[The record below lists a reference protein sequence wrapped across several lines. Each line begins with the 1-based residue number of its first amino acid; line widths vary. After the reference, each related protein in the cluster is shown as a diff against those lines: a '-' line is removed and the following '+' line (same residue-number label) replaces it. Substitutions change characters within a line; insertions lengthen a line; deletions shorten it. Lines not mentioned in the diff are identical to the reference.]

1 MLPFEAI
8 LSKSG
13 ESWVVGGV
21 ASNFFRDL
29 DGDAI
34 APDAIARAIPAFM
47 ANRGPDGLKGGP
59 LRLHH
64 GFWERFLKQSIN
76 SLNIPYADQMGM
88 LAAIALPLGRVTEM
102 TVEPDGTT
110 RWRGLLSQANPIA
123 KVIWE
128 MLKEGLVHL
137 GVSVGGKINAT
148 RPGRDALGRP
158 CTVICDVRLDELSIT
173 DNPANRL
180 IESEAADNGAYI
192 MALAK
197 SLQTTVSPSPVDR
210 FLEQVLD
217 DNLSKAARQKL
228 QEGATKQ
235 VNGVTYVLNKK
246 RRWTR
251 AEPRGKRSSQHW
263 GNTLNDGGA
272 PAANP
277 AAKPARKPRAKAAPQ
292 QLSLIPD
299 GTPSKVK
306 PKAQKG
312 KQWGAT
318 QQPQAPAAV
327 GGAAMGASTLRPKKK
342 APLPKPSA
350 LGDDDVFEKPKAKG
364 KGKKKAD
371 PSLGELALR
380 PKAGLEGTSE
390 SSSAP
395 EAEELPDI
403 DSWLDEI
410 NAKYD
415 PNNLSVKDANNWLN
429 EVTDAYLEGSHPA
442 SIEAGALDLAKRDF
456 GFVIG
461 NNKEEQQRYDNIRT
475 KQQLYDAV
483 IQETQDRL
491 EDLKQRTGRDYYIA
505 DDFAYSI
512 YSQKDLETAERQMK
526 TGRSEKSREAARKKV
541 GKIKASFEESRQASE
556 RNAKNANAR
565 LAMSKEERYA
575 RLDKRWDEFK
585 RQTVQDRQKWKQAI
599 DAGDKAIENYV
610 RSSKGSKAKFP
621 SRLADKAADARIA
634 AQDYVA
640 RLVGANYSL
649 RDLQSNWDGESDDPD
664 DILSGSN
671 YDEVFTDA
679 IKSHLKNWQQNSG
692 GDAKVLGLSTNKPS
706 AKELKQAYRR
716 AASQHHPDRGGSRE
730 KFDQVRASYER
741 LMDRHYPDL
750 KKSLIPYIPK
760 TTMANVNRFLHKA
773 LGGSPGGEI
782 NSGSW
787 RDTAIPSMGRGL
799 GANSTNKPTG
809 TKPVRLDASS
819 SDTAARGIGGDQPK
833 AQRPYGSGGM
843 PPTDVW
849 GMTVGQ
855 LTRELSKCCG
865 MTKDAWGS
873 PETSGFL
880 TDAAH
885 GLVGLTESP
894 HPELINFV
902 RFLQY
907 LNQFAQQIPHMDDY
921 QAAGTV
927 AAMNTDL
934 TKALGDFT
942 ETLPAELKGRALR
955 PPGSPGV
962 RGIDIQFP
970 SQYIVYS

>member
-1 MLPFEAI
+1 
-8 LSKSG
+8 
-13 ESWVVGGV
+13 
-21 ASNFFRDL
+21 
-29 DGDAI
+29 
-34 APDAIARAIPAFM
+34 M

-210 FLEQVLD
+210 FLEQMLD
-217 DNLSKAARQKL
+217 DDLAKAARQRM
-228 QEGATKQ
+228 QEGATRMK
-235 VNGVTYVLNKK
+235 NGRQEVLKNS
-246 RRWTR
+246 RWR
-251 AEPRGKRSSQHW
+251 PAGS
-263 GNTLNDGGA
+263 GNSGQGTTPTA
-272 PAANP
+272 KPAT
-277 AAKPARKPRAKAAPQ
+277 KPARKPRAKAAPQ

-299 GTPSKVK
+299 GTPSRVK
-306 PKAQKG
+306 PKARKG

-342 APLPKPSA
+342 APLPQPTPV
-350 LGDDDVFEKPKAKG
+350 GNDDIFAKPKAKAKPKRSRKAKAEGGDDLGGFIPEGHLQPKGKERERVKAFANKTFTTDKDDTVKVVGWVPGGDPATG
-364 KGKKKAD
+364 KG
-371 PSLGELALR
+371 
-380 PKAGLEGTSE
+380 
-390 SSSAP
+390 
-395 EAEELPDI
+395 
-403 DSWLDEI
+403 
-410 NAKYD
+410 
-415 PNNLSVKDANNWLN
+415 ANNGLFT
-429 EVTDAYLEGSHPA
+429 V
-442 SIEAGALDLAKRDF
+442 
-456 GFVIG
+456 
-461 NNKEEQQRYDNIRT
+461 QM
-475 KQQLYDAV
+475 
-483 IQETQDRL
+483 DRN
-491 EDLKQRTGRDYYIA
+491 DGHSY
-505 DDFAYSI
+505 
-512 YSQKDLETAERQMK
+512 K
-526 TGRSEKSREAARKKV
+526 THFST
-541 GKIKASFEESRQASE
+541 ES
-556 RNAKNANAR
+556 
-565 LAMSKEERYA
+565 LERYVSSG
-575 RLDKRWDEFK
+575 F
-585 RQTVQDRQKWKQAI
+585 WKE
-599 DAGDKAIENYV
+599 D
-610 RSSKGSKAKFP
+610 SGSKAESGDMPLKVNKQPTQKTKKESTPPPHSPEFKQQGHSL
-621 SRLADKAADARIA
+621 SRDDIQYYAHDPKTNRHHVVIAGERYSYEMPQAGEVKNFRHVDGDGKIVARNYKTFRNKLGIVPGSPVADA
-634 AQDYVA
+634 
-640 RLVGANYSL
+640 LTTKLNTG
-649 RDLQSNWDGESDDPD
+649 
-664 DILSGSN
+664 
-671 YDEVFTDA
+671 
-679 IKSHLKNWQQNSG
+679 
-692 GDAKVLGLSTNKPS
+692 KP
-706 AKELKQAYRR
+706 
-716 AASQHHPDRGGSRE
+716 
-730 KFDQVRASYER
+730 
-741 LMDRHYPDL
+741 L
-750 KKSLIPYIPK
+750 KKTG
-760 TTMANVNRFLHKA
+760 TTMAKVNQFLHKA

-819 SDTAARGIGGDQPK
+819 SDTAARGIGGKQPK
-833 AQRPYGSGGM
+833 AHRPYSSGGM

-942 ETLPAELKGRALR
+942 ETLPAELKGRPLR

>member
-1 MLPFEAI
+1 M
-8 LSKSG
+8 
-13 ESWVVGGV
+13 GGV

-34 APDAIARAIPAFM
+34 APEAIARAIPAFM

-102 TVEPDGTT
+102 VVEPDGTT

-263 GNTLNDGGA
+263 GNTLNDSGA

-299 GTPSKVK
+299 GTPSRVK
-306 PKAQKG
+306 PKAKKG

-327 GGAAMGASTLRPKKK
+327 GGAAMGATNLRPKKK
-342 APLPKPSA
+342 TPLPKPTPV
-350 LGDDDVFEKPKAKG
+350 GDDDIFAKPKAKAKAKPKRSRKAKNEGGDMPSGSSTLNSTIEKAYDLVERLEKPALNGAFDG
-364 KGKKKAD
+364 KF
-371 PSLGELALR
+371 
-380 PKAGLEGTSE
+380 GTGHGSFGNM
-390 SSSAP
+390 SY
-395 EAEELPDI
+395 EEERLW
-403 DSWLDEI
+403 SWLDG
-410 NAKYD
+410 
-415 PNNLSVKDANNWLN
+415 VKGKAIDRFLRGQDK
-429 EVTDAYLEGSHPA
+429 ETSLEQFEKD
-442 SIEAGALDLAKRDF
+442 IKDDLAIFERMA
-456 GFVIG
+456 
-461 NNKEEQQRYDNIRT
+461 QS
-475 KQQLYDAV
+475 LDA
-483 IQETQDRL
+483 
-491 EDLKQRTGRDYYIA
+491 
-505 DDFAYSI
+505 
-512 YSQKDLETAERQMK
+512 
-526 TGRSEKSREAARKKV
+526 KS
-541 GKIKASFEESRQASE
+541 
-556 RNAKNANAR
+556 
-565 LAMSKEERYA
+565 
-575 RLDKRWDEFK
+575 
-585 RQTVQDRQKWKQAI
+585 
-599 DAGDKAIENYV
+599 
-610 RSSKGSKAKFP
+610 SST
-621 SRLADKAADARIA
+621 
-634 AQDYVA
+634 
-640 RLVGANYSL
+640 N
-649 RDLQSNWDGESDDPD
+649 
-664 DILSGSN
+664 
-671 YDEVFTDA
+671 
-679 IKSHLKNWQQNSG
+679 G
-692 GDAKVLGLSTNKPS
+692 GDMPPQAK
-706 AKELKQAYRR
+706 
-716 AASQHHPDRGGSRE
+716 GG
-730 KFDQVRASYER
+730 DLV
-741 LMDRHYPDL
+741 MDEHYPDL

-760 TTMANVNRFLHKA
+760 TTMAKVNRFLHKA

-819 SDTAARGIGGDQPK
+819 SDTAARGIGGKQPK
-833 AQRPYGSGGM
+833 AQRTYSSGGM

-880 TDAAH
+880 TNAAH

-942 ETLPAELKGRALR
+942 ETLPADLKGRALR

>member
-1 MLPFEAI
+1 M
-8 LSKSG
+8 
-13 ESWVVGGV
+13 GGV

-210 FLEQVLD
+210 FLEQVLGD
-217 DNLSKAARQKL
+217 DLAKAARQKL

-246 RRWTR
+246 RRWSR

-263 GNTLNDGGA
+263 GNTLNDGGGA
-272 PAANP
+272 P

-299 GTPSKVK
+299 GTPAAK
-306 PKAQKG
+306 KG
-312 KQWGAT
+312 KPRQGKAWGAT
-318 QQPQAPAAV
+318 PQPKAPAAV
-327 GGAAMGASTLRPKKK
+327 GGAAMGASTLRPKQK

-350 LGDDDVFEKPKAKG
+350 LGDDDIFEKPKAKG
-364 KGKKKAD
+364 KDKKKAD
-371 PSLGELALR
+371 PSLKELFDQADAIGSKYQDKTDPVDLDAAR
-380 PKAGLEGTSE
+380 KAK
-390 SSSAP
+390 
-395 EAEELPDI
+395 
-403 DSWLDEI
+403 EI
-410 NAKYD
+410 VDGAGMGKAKNKAKGVAD
-415 PNNLSVKDANNWLN
+415 LS
-429 EVTDAYLEGSHPA
+429 
-442 SIEAGALDLAKRDF
+442 AKRDQKAK
-456 GFVIG
+456 GEPKPKRSRKAKVEG
-461 NNKEEQQRYDNIRT
+461 GDMPLDTPKKTRS
-475 KQQLYDAV
+475 K
-483 IQETQDRL
+483 RL
-491 EDLKQRTGRDYYIA
+491 K
-505 DDFAYSI
+505 
-512 YSQKDLETAERQMK
+512 K
-526 TGRSEKSREAARKKV
+526 TG
-541 GKIKASFEESRQASE
+541 
-556 RNAKNANAR
+556 
-565 LAMSKEERYA
+565 
-575 RLDKRWDEFK
+575 
-585 RQTVQDRQKWKQAI
+585 
-599 DAGDKAIENYV
+599 
-610 RSSKGSKAKFP
+610 
-621 SRLADKAADARIA
+621 
-634 AQDYVA
+634 
-640 RLVGANYSL
+640 
-649 RDLQSNWDGESDDPD
+649 
-664 DILSGSN
+664 
-671 YDEVFTDA
+671 
-679 IKSHLKNWQQNSG
+679 
-692 GDAKVLGLSTNKPS
+692 
-706 AKELKQAYRR
+706 
-716 AASQHHPDRGGSRE
+716 
-730 KFDQVRASYER
+730 
-741 LMDRHYPDL
+741 
-750 KKSLIPYIPK
+750 
-760 TTMANVNRFLHKA
+760 TTMANINQFLHKA

-809 TKPVRLDASS
+809 TKQVRLDASS
-819 SDTAARGIGGDQPK
+819 SDTAARGIGGKQPK
-833 AQRPYGSGGM
+833 AQRTYSSGGM

-942 ETLPAELKGRALR
+942 ETLPAELKGRPLR

-970 SQYIVYS
+970 SQYIVY

>member
-1 MLPFEAI
+1 MAVISLSKNRILPFEAI

-197 SLQTTVSPSPVDR
+197 SLQTTVSPSPVDQ
-210 FLEQVLD
+210 FLEQMLD
-217 DNLSKAARQKL
+217 DDLAKAARQRM
-228 QEGATKQ
+228 QEGATRMK
-235 VNGVTYVLNKK
+235 NGRQEVLKNS
-246 RRWTR
+246 RWR
-251 AEPRGKRSSQHW
+251 PAGS
-263 GNTLNDGGA
+263 GNSGQGTTPTA
-272 PAANP
+272 KPAT
-277 AAKPARKPRAKAAPQ
+277 KPARKPRAKAAPQ

-299 GTPSKVK
+299 GTPSRVK
-306 PKAQKG
+306 PKARKG
-312 KQWGAT
+312 KQWGAA

-342 APLPKPSA
+342 APLPQPTPV
-350 LGDDDVFEKPKAKG
+350 GNDDIFEKPKAKG
-364 KGKKKAD
+364 KGKKKAKGVAAD
-371 PSLGELALR
+371 
-380 PKAGLEGTSE
+380 
-390 SSSAP
+390 
-395 EAEELPDI
+395 
-403 DSWLDEI
+403 
-410 NAKYD
+410 
-415 PNNLSVKDANNWLN
+415 LS
-429 EVTDAYLEGSHPA
+429 
-442 SIEAGALDLAKRDF
+442 AKRDQKAKGEGSKLATIATKDREIRDAF
-456 GFVIG
+456 AQGQRGGKNPGVLTSTVSDAFILG
-461 NNKEEQQRYDNIRT
+461 KFLADNNISGEAKKGRGSSWAVGSRSFKVNGDDVTEAGG
-475 KQQLYDAV
+475 DAPTAASPKKNKTSNQPISQNTDKLAPSV
-483 IQETQDRL
+483 
-491 EDLKQRTGRDYYIA
+491 TGSP
-505 DDFAYSI
+505 DD
-512 YSQKDLETAERQMK
+512 D
-526 TGRSEKSREAARKKV
+526 
-541 GKIKASFEESRQASE
+541 
-556 RNAKNANAR
+556 AR
-565 LAMSKEERYA
+565 LA
-575 RLDKRWDEFK
+575 
-585 RQTVQDRQKWKQAI
+585 
-599 DAGDKAIENYV
+599 NYE
-610 RSSKGSKAKFP
+610 A
-621 SRLADKAADARIA
+621 KAAKG
-634 AQDYVA
+634 
-640 RLVGANYSL
+640 RLSD
-649 RDLQSNWDGESDDPD
+649 RLQ
-664 DILSGSN
+664 
-671 YDEVFTDA
+671 F
-679 IKSHLKNWQQNSG
+679 
-692 GDAKVLGLSTNKPS
+692 
-706 AKELKQAYRR
+706 
-716 AASQHHPDRGGSRE
+716 
-730 KFDQVRASYER
+730 SYER
-741 LMDRHYPDL
+741 LQKMRDADPAAWKPGDTVGFKVVSGGRYSQTNKGFQVVSVDPKTKMATLRMVKDTGLTSTGGNEGVGKVEVHIADLQRDRSSSKRL
-750 KKSLIPYIPK
+750 KKTG
-760 TTMANVNRFLHKA
+760 TTMAKVNRFLHKA

-819 SDTAARGIGGDQPK
+819 SDTAARGIGGKQPK
-833 AQRPYGSGGM
+833 AQRTYSSGGM

-927 AAMNTDL
+927 AAMKTDL

>member
-1 MLPFEAI
+1 MAVISLSKNRILPFEAI

-312 KQWGAT
+312 KQWGAA
-318 QQPQAPAAV
+318 QQPQASAAV
-327 GGAAMGASTLRPKKK
+327 GGAAMGASTLRPKKTS
-342 APLPKPSA
+342 PLPKPST

-395 EAEELPDI
+395 EAEESPDI

-415 PNNLSVKDANNWLN
+415 PNTLSPKDADEWLKEATN
-429 EVTDAYLEGSHPA
+429 AYLEGSHPA
-442 SIEAGALDLAKRDF
+442 SIEAGALVVAKREL
-456 GFVIG
+456 GLWMG
-461 NNKEEQQRYDNIRT
+461 NNEDEQKRYNNIRT
-475 KQQLYDAV
+475 KQQLYEAV
-483 IQETQDRL
+483 IQRDQDRL
-491 EDLKQRTGRDYYIA
+491 DELKQRTGRDYYEPS
-505 DDFAYSI
+505 DFRYDFYS
-512 YSQKDLETAERQMK
+512 SKDLEDAERRVK
-526 TGRSEKSREAARKKV
+526 TGRTEKSRAAALEEV
-541 GKIKASFEESRQASE
+541 EKIKASLVESQEIAE
-556 RNAKNANAR
+556 KNARKANER
-565 LAMSKEERYA
+565 VAMSRDEKIK
-575 RLDKRWDEFK
+575 RLDKQWESFK
-585 RQTVQDRQKWKQAI
+585 ETTIQERQALKKDI
-599 DAGDKAIENYV
+599 DASEKAIKKYFNNK
-610 RSSKGSKAKFP
+610 KGTKVKFP
-621 SRLADKAADARIA
+621 QRAMNKGHDATIA
-634 AQDYVA
+634 AQDNVMA
-640 RLVGANYSL
+640 ALGIKMNYRSL
-649 RDLQSNWDGESDDPD
+649 DENAD
-664 DILSGSN
+664 N
-671 YDEVFTDA
+671 YEQVQA
-679 IKSHLKNWQQNSG
+679 EAVREYLHGVRQRSG

-716 AASQHHPDRGGSRE
+716 AASQHHPDHGGSRE
-730 KFDQVRASYER
+730 KFDQVRAAYER
-741 LMDRHYPDL
+741 MMDDHYPDL

-760 TTMANVNRFLHKA
+760 TTMAKVNRFLHKA

-819 SDTAARGIGGDQPK
+819 SDTAARGIGGKQPK
-833 AQRPYGSGGM
+833 AQRPYSSGGM

-942 ETLPAELKGRALR
+942 ENLPAELKGRALR